1 MRAVGVRGK
10 RESARRDLAGS
21 PRPLHEFA
29 EVAADR
35 EALPAS
41 HGVETREE
49 GLRRRNR
56 ERDAF
61 ERPRRAL
68 GKTERAQPRRS
79 FHEHAMT
86 AAVAVL
92 RFVSREGSDQ
102 ECARN
107 LVVRHR
113 SSLRI
118 EKGYE
123 RSWPVTAPG

>member
-1 MRAVGVRGK
+1 MRAVGVRGQ
-10 RESARRDLAGS
+10 REPARRELAGS

-29 EVAADR
+29 EAAADR

-41 HGVETREE
+41 CGVEAREE
-49 GLRRRNR
+49 WLRRRNR
-56 ERDAF
+56 QRDAF
-61 ERPRRAL
+61 DRTRRAL
-68 GKTERAQPRRS
+68 GKTERTQPRRS

-92 RFVSREGSDQ
+92 GFVSREGSDQ

-113 SSLRI
+113 SSLHM
-118 EKGYE
+118 EKGYD
-123 RSWPVTAPG
+123 RSWPVTKPG